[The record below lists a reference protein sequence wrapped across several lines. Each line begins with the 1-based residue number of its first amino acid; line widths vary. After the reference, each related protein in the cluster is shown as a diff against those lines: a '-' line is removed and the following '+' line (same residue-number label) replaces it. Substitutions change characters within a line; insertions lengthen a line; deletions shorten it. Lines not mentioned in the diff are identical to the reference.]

1 MLVSIQCLAATWPGF
16 PCCCCSLAVTESD
29 SSHSTD
35 EMKELEVRGDLCDND
50 LSCSFAPNFKHD
62 HAMINIT
69 IENWIKEIL
78 IISGCSL
85 SSPQLSV
92 KSQVGDLT
100 VLADR
105 EGAMCYLFILPR

>member
-1 MLVSIQCLAATWPGF
+1 MLLFQVPLLSAHCCLGIQCVKCEAGRVPWVF
-16 PCCCCSLAVTESD
+16 PSLALTECD

-50 LSCSFAPNFKHD
+50 LSCSFSAHFKHH

-78 IISGCSL
+78 IIPGRVVSG
-85 SSPQLSV
+85 PQLGV
-92 KSQVGDLT
+92 KSQVGDLSS
-100 VLADR
+100 
-105 EGAMCYLFILPR
+105 G